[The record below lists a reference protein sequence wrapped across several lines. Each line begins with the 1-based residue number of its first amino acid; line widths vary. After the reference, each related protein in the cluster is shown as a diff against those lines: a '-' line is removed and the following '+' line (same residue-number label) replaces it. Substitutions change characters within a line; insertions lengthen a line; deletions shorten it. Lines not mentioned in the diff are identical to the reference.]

1 MNFYR
6 VTCSTKDLDEL
17 FSSFERTKLL
27 DLRKTY
33 IIEEGTNSIIFE
45 IMCRDSQD
53 YVYNSIRAIMKGI
66 LGVFMV
72 TPVYQENSLYYK
84 EHFN

>member
-1 MNFYR
+1 MKFYR

-17 FSSFERTKLL
+17 FSSLERTKLL